1 MTMKIIA
8 KMLLLVVLVVPV
20 AYAQGP
26 LVAGVAPVLEAGAGY
41 TYTYAGV
48 PGQTDKLA
56 MNGVQVVG
64 DADFSR
70 RLGVQLDLGYSRN
83 FDAYNSDHTADLLT
97 YMAGPVF
104 YPLRTRRVTV
114 FAHVLLG
121 GARGNGRQLRKRRA
135 DYHRIHESICVGRRR
150 RLSIPSVALSFRAVG
165 RGLPADLVL

>member
-70 RLGVQLDLGYSRN
+70 RLGVQLDLGYSGILT
-83 FDAYNSDHTADLLT
+83 HTIPTTPPIYSPTWLVRSFT
-97 YMAGPVF
+97 PC
-104 YPLRTRRVTV
+104 
-114 FAHVLLG
+114 AHG
-121 GARGNGRQLRKRRA
+121 G
-135 DYHRIHESICVGRRR
+135 
-150 RLSIPSVALSFRAVG
+150 
-165 RGLPADLVL
+165 